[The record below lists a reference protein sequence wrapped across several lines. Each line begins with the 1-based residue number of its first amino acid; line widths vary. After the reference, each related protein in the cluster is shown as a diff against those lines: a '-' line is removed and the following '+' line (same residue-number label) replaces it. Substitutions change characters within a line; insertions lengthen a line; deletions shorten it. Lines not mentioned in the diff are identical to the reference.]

1 MKHFNKIIVIV
12 VTFWLILSVI
22 SSYFIYVN
30 SLNEKNKGY
39 LIDMNRINAALSNG
53 AIISDIDISQF
64 KYVKAIDYIELNNSK
79 DDIREFFEGKGI
91 PRGLDYRIL
100 PIFDG
105 DKLTEYIRFL
115 YEPNKGLNITKILMI
130 YNVCLLIMAIVILI
144 IMYFIKHSVLKPFN
158 EIVEMPFELSKGHL
172 NAGIKES
179 KNRFFGKFLWGLDL
193 LRESL
198 ESHRR
203 RELQLEKE
211 KKTMILTISH
221 DIKTPLS
228 TIKLY
233 SKAIYDNL
241 YDTEEKRNE
250 AAKHIEEKVDQ
261 IEGFV
266 SDIITTATRDLLDIQ
281 VNSGEFYL
289 SELVK
294 RVKKSYDEKLTLLKT
309 EFSFGYYQDIL
320 LKGDIDRIIEV
331 FENIIENAI
340 KYGDGN
346 SICITFSDEDYC
358 KLITVTNSGIPIPRT
373 EFVHMFESF
382 WRGANAHEKK
392 GSGLGL
398 YICKEIMKKMDGD
411 IFAENAEESMRL
423 TVVIRYSE

>member
-1 MKHFNKIIVIV
+1 MKHFNKIIVIII
-12 VTFWLILSVI
+12 TFWLSLSVI
-22 SSYFIYVN
+22 SSYFIYHN
-30 SLNEKNKGY
+30 SLDEKNKEY
-39 LIDMNRINAALSNG
+39 LIDINRINAALSSG
-53 AIISDIDISQF
+53 AIISDIDISQY
-64 KYVKAIDYIELNNSK
+64 KYVKAIEHIELNNSK
-79 DDIREFFEGKGI
+79 DDFKEFFEGKGI
-91 PRGLDYRIL
+91 PSSLDYRIL
-100 PIFDG
+100 PQFDG
-105 DKLTEYIRFL
+105 DKLTEYIRFV
-115 YEPNKGLNITKILMI
+115 YEPNKGLDIAKILII
-130 YNVCLLIMAIVILI
+130 YNVCLLIMTTIIVLI
-144 IMYFIKHSVLKPFN
+144 MFYIRHSVLKPFD

-172 NAGIKES
+172 NTGLKES

-198 ESHRR
+198 DSHKR

-241 YDTEEKRNE
+241 YETEEKRNE

-266 SDIITTATRDLLDIQ
+266 SDIIATATRDLLDIQ
-281 VNSGEFYL
+281 INSGEFYI

-294 RVKKSYDEKLTLLKT
+294 RVKNSYEEKLILLKT
-309 EFSFGYYQDIL
+309 EFSFGYYQDVL

-331 FENIIENAI
+331 LENIIENAI
-340 KYGDGN
+340 KYGDGK

-373 EFVHMFESF
+373 EFVHLFESF
-382 WRGANAHEKK
+382 WRGANAHEKN

-411 IFAENAEESMRL
+411 IFAENTEESMSI
-423 TVVIRYSE
+423 TIVVRYSE